1 MVLFNQRDYIA
12 NQILISEHF
21 GVQALTETSMDV
33 QTVWVAVRAL
43 GVATGLLVHAS
54 APQAP
59 RAPAVATATEISAE
73 HWRHLPHA
81 MSMDQVLAA
90 FGR

>member
-1 MVLFNQRDYIA
+1 M
-12 NQILISEHF
+12 E
-21 GVQALTETSMDV
+21 V

-54 APQAP
+54 APQQAP
-59 RAPAVATATEISAE
+59 AGVHAAAVATEIGAE

-90 FGR
+90 LGR